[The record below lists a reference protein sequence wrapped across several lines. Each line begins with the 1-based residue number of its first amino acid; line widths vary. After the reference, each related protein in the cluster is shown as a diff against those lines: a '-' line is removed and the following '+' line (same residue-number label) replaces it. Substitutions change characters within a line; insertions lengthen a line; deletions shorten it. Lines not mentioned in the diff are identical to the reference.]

1 MLDERLLVVGG
12 PAVDPIG
19 RGHVPEP
26 RAPQRQRV
34 DDRLTDDQLLGPE
47 PSGVEDPVVRAGQVE
62 VPRGRVRVEPAAIDL
77 PNLASGVEDGKGQ
90 AAPEVL
96 VPGCL
101 DHAQVPQP
109 ATHSRPL
116 GGARVRDPV
125 TQRPITEPDPERLD
139 RFRVVDP
146 TASQERQRVAVP
158 GQRLRVMP
166 DHHPQQLGVASI
178 RLDQRRELR
187 RLRPCHRSRCCGPRP
202 RLRQRRQRR
211 GGLPQQLHRVPER
224 DSLSGHHPVD
234 RPTTTAARPQAVPQV
249 LRRGHHQARG
259 LVVVERTAADQV
271 LALGTQLDPATLHQ
285 PLNADL
291 GLDPRQFG
299 VEDAC
304 HADLLKDF

>member
-1 MLDERLLVVGG
+1 M
-12 PAVDPIG
+12 
-19 RGHVPEP
+19 PEP

-34 DDRLTDDQLLGPE
+34 DDRLTDDQFVGLERGRVP
-47 PSGVEDPVVRAGQVE
+47 DPAVRAGQVE
-62 VPRGRVRVEPAAIDL
+62 VPRVRVRVESAAVDL
-77 PNLASGVEDGKGQ
+77 PNLTGAVEDREGQ

-96 VPGCL
+96 VPAGL

-109 ATHSRPL
+109 ATHSRPVR
-116 GGARVRDPV
+116 GARVRDPV

-146 TASQERQRVAVP
+146 PAGQERQRVAVT

-224 DSLSGHHPVD
+224 DSLGGHHPID
-234 RPTTTAARPQAVPQV
+234 RPTPATARPQAVPQV
-249 LRRGHHQARG
+249 LRRGHHQRWRV
-259 LVVVERTAADQV
+259 VVVERTAPDQV
-271 LALGTQLDPATLHQ
+271 LALGTQLDPAALHQ
-285 PLNADL
+285 PLHAHL
-291 GLDPRQFG
+291 GLQPGQLRVG
-299 VEDAC
+299 DAS
-304 HADLLKDF
+304 HAHLQKILPTCRSLQPDMKEYA